1 MFYFEDLDIWLEDGR
16 GIRSEV
22 GTWIQL
28 ALDKT
33 RFCVSVNTVINLL
46 AA

>member
-1 MFYFEDLDIWLEDGR
+1 MFYFEDLDIWLDDGR

-33 RFCVSVNTVINLL
+33 CFCEHSN
-46 AA
+46 